1 MENVKIVIGANF
13 GDEGKGLMTDYFSYE
28 AKKNKKSCIV
38 VCHNGGAQKGHTVV
52 TKDGIRHVFHH
63 FGSGTFNGATTYLS
77 EEYIVNPIIFRKEW
91 LELERKGAKIKCYIN
106 KNCRITVPF
115 DMLINQMIEELRGKN
130 KHGSCGLG
138 INETIVR
145 NNNEYLSIYALK
157 EMPIMTQ
164 VNTLMNIKE
173 QYLIY
178 RLKQLGVDCVP
189 MKWMEILENSY
200 NIILNFL
207 EDFNFMLSKCE
218 FVDDSILEEY
228 DTVIFEGAQGLMLD
242 QNNLEYM
249 PYLTPSNTGLKN
261 PMKIIGDKKC
271 NIEVCYVTRTYLT
284 RHGAGRFDSE
294 CKKEEINSKII
305 DLTNVPN
312 PYQDSIRYGKM
323 NIEELDK
330 RIQQD
335 LQKYKNRDMKISLA
349 VTHLNEYDMDLKNKA
364 LEKYDLYT
372 SNGMTRENILKSF

>member
-1 MENVKIVIGANF
+1 
-13 GDEGKGLMTDYFSYE
+13 
-28 AKKNKKSCIV
+28 
-38 VCHNGGAQKGHTVV
+38 
-52 TKDGIRHVFHH
+52 
-63 FGSGTFNGATTYLS
+63 
-77 EEYIVNPIIFRKEW
+77 
-91 LELERKGAKIKCYIN
+91 
-106 KNCRITVPF
+106 
-115 DMLINQMIEELRGKN
+115 
-130 KHGSCGLG
+130 
-138 INETIVR
+138 
-145 NNNEYLSIYALK
+145 
-157 EMPIMTQ
+157 
-164 VNTLMNIKE
+164 
-173 QYLIY
+173 
-178 RLKQLGVDCVP
+178 
-189 MKWMEILENSY
+189 MKILENSY

-218 FVDDSILEEY
+218 FVDDNILKEY

-294 CKKEEINSKII
+294 CKKEEINSDII

-330 RIQQD
+330 RIQKD
-335 LQKYKNRDMKISLA
+335 LEKYNTKNMKISLA
-349 VTHLNEYDMDLKNKA
+349 VTHLNEYGMDLKDKA
-364 LEKYDLYT
+364 LEKYNLYT

>member
-1 MENVKIVIGANF
+1 
-13 GDEGKGLMTDYFSYE
+13 
-28 AKKNKKSCIV
+28 
-38 VCHNGGAQKGHTVV
+38 
-52 TKDGIRHVFHH
+52 
-63 FGSGTFNGATTYLS
+63 
-77 EEYIVNPIIFRKEW
+77 
-91 LELERKGAKIKCYIN
+91 
-106 KNCRITVPF
+106 
-115 DMLINQMIEELRGKN
+115 MLINQMIEELRGKN

-178 RLKQLGVDCVP
+178 RLKQLGVDSVP

-261 PMKIIGDKKC
+261 PMKIIGNQKC